1 MTHEENVERV
11 RQMIMR
17 FRELLDIMRQKLDTG
32 DRSYEALFAPLDPE
46 KTKGLREK
54 DIQGLLARQLIHD
67 LTPLSVAVANIH
79 WESREMERAF
89 AELYDIIL
97 TPHPEDD

>member
-17 FRELLDIMRQKLDTG
+17 FRELLDIMRQTVDAG
-32 DRSYEALFAPLDPE
+32 DKVYAALFKALDPE
-46 KTKGLREK
+46 KTNGLREK
-54 DIQGLLARQLIHD
+54 DIQRLLAQQMIQD
-67 LTPLSVAVANIH
+67 LTPLSVAVGNVRFDA
-79 WESREMERAF
+79 REIERAF
-89 AELYDIIL
+89 AELYDIIQ